1 MPHKSKCILLSE
13 KMDKQQ
19 ENLEIINELP
29 FINVRLAGSM
39 ATLEN
44 YSISKHF
51 VQLDCAAITEPGDYE
66 LKLKYNVPK
75 SFELIEAPLS
85 NLMISF
91 KEKMIIDEENAGINT
106 DSEFSLENGESTK
119 GN

>member
-1 MPHKSKCILLSE
+1 
-13 KMDKQQ
+13 
-19 ENLEIINELP
+19 
-29 FINVRLAGSM
+29 M

-85 NLMISF
+85 NLTISF
-91 KEKMIIDEENAGINT
+91 KEKIINDEENAGINT
-106 DSEFSLENGESTK
+106 DSELSLENGESTK